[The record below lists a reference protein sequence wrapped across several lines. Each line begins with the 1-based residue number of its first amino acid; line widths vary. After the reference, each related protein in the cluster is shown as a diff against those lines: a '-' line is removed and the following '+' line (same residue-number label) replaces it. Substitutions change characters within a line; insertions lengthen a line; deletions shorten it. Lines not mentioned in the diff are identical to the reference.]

1 MSAERKIDGAQMHFI
16 RRRGCTRSLRSTWM
30 GGNQQRFETCQRR
43 LVGVK
48 YEGGISQDYLS
59 REQGAAQEV
68 KDRVVM

>member
-1 MSAERKIDGAQMHFI
+1 
-16 RRRGCTRSLRSTWM
+16 M